1 MKRAGTIGMAALVAL
16 SMSAALLTGCRG
28 ASQAPS
34 GSGIKSDI
42 GVTAAPCPS
51 ATDKTK
57 GCIYLGL
64 LSDLTGPV
72 AVLGVTAAEGV
83 KAFWKRVNANGGIAG
98 KYEVDATTYVKDS
111 KYDPQT
117 HNQAYQEIKSKVVAL
132 GLTFGSPTTAA
143 SLPDMKSNNVIA
155 VPGAFSSGFLFEDV
169 MLESGA
175 NYCVESMNNVDYAKD
190 TWQAKSVT
198 AVHWPGD
205 YGDDSAFG
213 VKYAAEKAGLT
224 FADVTTGTGQD
235 KQAAAV
241 SAILAGKPDLVILAV
256 GPTEAAA
263 IVGGA
268 AAQGFKGR
276 FIGLGPTWVAQLNAS
291 PAAPALA
298 AMYLQSGGIAPWNA
312 NTSGHQAMRTALG
325 TPASINDGLT
335 TGWASSYPLKAAL
348 EKAVANGDLTRAG
361 LLAAAKSLTTVDFEG
376 MLPPEFGNYAGGPSA
391 APKATSV
398 SKPDKAAPNG
408 VTLIK
413 DMFTGPTA
421 KAFTPSKPCYLK

>member
-1 MKRAGTIGMAALVAL
+1 MRRV
-16 SMSAALLTGCRG
+16 AALLVAVAALAGCRTQ
-28 ASQAPS
+28 SPAPS
-34 GSGIKSDI
+34 DTTIKSDV
-42 GVTAAPCPS
+42 GVTSQACPAAVDP
-51 ATDKTK
+51 KK
-57 GCIYLGL
+57 GCIYLGV

-72 AVLGVTAAEGV
+72 AALGVTAAEGV
-83 KAFWKRVNANGGIAG
+83 KGFWKRVNANGGIAG
-98 KYEVDATTYVKDS
+98 KYEVDATSYVKDS

-117 HNQAYQEIKSKVVAL
+117 HNQAYQEIKSKVLAL

-143 SLPDMKSNNVIA
+143 ILPDMKSNNVIA

-169 MLESGA
+169 MLETAA
-175 NYCVESMNNVDYAKD
+175 NYCVESMNDVDYAKE
-190 TWQAKSVT
+190 TWSAKSAM

-213 VKYAAEKAGLT
+213 VKFAAEKAGLT
-224 FADVTTGTGQD
+224 FTDVVTGQGQD

-241 SAILAGKPDLVILAV
+241 AAIVAGKPDVVILAV
-256 GPTEAAA
+256 GPTENAA

-298 AMYLQSGGIAPWNA
+298 ALYLQSGGLAPWNA
-312 NTSGHQAMRTALG
+312 NSPGHQAMRETLG
-325 TPASINDGLT
+325 KPASINDGLT

-361 LLAAAKSLTTVDFEG
+361 FAAAAKSLTRVDFED
-376 MLPPEFGNYAGGPSA
+376 MLPPESGNYAGGPA
-391 APKATSV
+391 TAPKNTGI
-398 SKPDKAAPNG
+398 SKPDKSAATG
-408 VTLIK
+408 ITLVK
-413 DMFTGPTA
+413 EMFTGPTA
-421 KAFTPSKPCYLK
+421 KAFTPTKPCYVK